1 MQSEYKKM
9 KRLPEEEKMS
19 FKNRKT
25 AQSGLRSHMRNSVRE
40 AFRAQR
46 EVRWSLLRL
55 PAERMHMSAR
65 KE

>member
-1 MQSEYKKM
+1 MYIKQKVLMQSEYKKM

-40 AFRAQR
+40 AFRA
-46 EVRWSLLRL
+46 
-55 PAERMHMSAR
+55 AERG
-65 KE
+65 

>member
-40 AFRAQR
+40 AFRA
-46 EVRWSLLRL
+46 
-55 PAERMHMSAR
+55 AERG
-65 KE
+65 